1 MRNKFLLF
9 LIFLYILKTNFE
21 SYDNL
26 NDKLIFQE
34 LSNNINKDNIKERK
48 FKLTRERSENIYNYL
63 FNISSIINNEESLKD
78 YLNRNKFI
86 NDNKFDELIIKK
98 VNNYYN
104 LNLNLN
110 MSIEKY
116 INVIKLN
123 KLNDLGNYFNSNIL
137 INRIILNT
145 ILNGNSNKF
154 DEYIISKLLDLNLIS
169 YENQEINK
177 LLEEINYKLKSYI
190 YYKFN
195 KEYYN
200 LIILESNKIRNLV
213 FIGEINI

>member
-86 NDNKFDELIIKK
+86 NDNKFDEL
-98 VNNYYN
+98 
-104 LNLNLN
+104 
-110 MSIEKY
+110 
-116 INVIKLN
+116 
-123 KLNDLGNYFNSNIL
+123 
-137 INRIILNT
+137 
-145 ILNGNSNKF
+145 
-154 DEYIISKLLDLNLIS
+154 
-169 YENQEINK
+169 
-177 LLEEINYKLKSYI
+177 
-190 YYKFN
+190 
-195 KEYYN
+195 
-200 LIILESNKIRNLV
+200 
-213 FIGEINI
+213 